1 MGGMMT
7 TPKFT
12 LSDLERMFRGMDQ
25 GKKYNYYGEEA
36 KPGEKI
42 LSRLQLN
49 EFLADLN
56 RKGWYKTSVL

>member
-1 MGGMMT
+1 MGGMVT

-12 LSDLERMFRGMDQ
+12 LSDLERMFRGMNQ
-25 GKKYNYYGEEA
+25 GIKYNYNGQEA
-36 KPGEKI
+36 KSGDKI

-56 RKGWYKTSVL
+56 RKGW